1 MTTPSRRAAERI
13 ESELMNVC
21 YIDLTGT
28 EDIRQDVASIID
40 EELAPLREAAKALKE
55 VLWQADAILKSR
67 GEQLGLDDRGPVMD
81 NVKAILEHAEEAGI

>member
-40 EELAPLREAAKALKE
+40 EELAPLREAAKALK
-55 VLWQADAILKSR
+55 DA
-67 GEQLGLDDRGPVMD
+67 LGDASPDTDLCSGREHKEMWERYE
-81 NVKAILEHAEEAGI
+81 AALTHAEEAGI